1 MDAATEAYKGTA
13 SIIQGVLI
21 ALSAII
27 AVVGYRVQASLN
39 RKQHVR
45 ETALKDTK
53 ILLKDS
59 VGPAQGYAYKL
70 DFMWLQFVCNFV
82 YAADGNIGTDDWRG
96 AFAKVTGD
104 PDAISAFMKGAGYMH
119 QSSFIGKAK
128 EDEIRA
134 NPKGRLAI
142 EYRRFV
148 RRALKDGFKPLAA
161 LLKDFNIF
169 PVPSITQFK
178 RMYPYFATSFSLRK
192 TIFLE
197 TLTFVSELEYLVE
210 QEWDV
215 EKDYAKLFPVSSRWN
230 RAVTGY
236 LAAQVTELKAR
247 IESLTDTAEDKDNRL
262 TNPANVK
269 EAQRLSKE
277 VENKHR
283 QKRLPAEIS
292 SKYSTGNA
300 SNESLEKNGSNEGAV

>member
-1 MDAATEAYKGTA
+1 
-13 SIIQGVLI
+13 
-21 ALSAII
+21 
-27 AVVGYRVQASLN
+27 
-39 RKQHVR
+39 
-45 ETALKDTK
+45 
-53 ILLKDS
+53 
-59 VGPAQGYAYKL
+59 
-70 DFMWLQFVCNFV
+70 
-82 YAADGNIGTDDWRG
+82 
-96 AFAKVTGD
+96 
-104 PDAISAFMKGAGYMH
+104 
-119 QSSFIGKAK
+119 
-128 EDEIRA
+128 
-134 NPKGRLAI
+134 
-142 EYRRFV
+142 
-148 RRALKDGFKPLAA
+148 
-161 LLKDFNIF
+161 
-169 PVPSITQFK
+169 
-178 RMYPYFATSFSLRK
+178 MYPYFATSFSLRK

-230 RAVTGY
+230 RAATGY

-262 TNPANVK
+262 TNPANIK